1 MHSAFGGKK
10 LAFSLFFVGI
20 FLAANTGGVFATQM
34 MDDGAASSCP
44 LMGAPVLCAMNPLQH
59 LSEWQQTFA
68 ATAQQLSTELLFLIL
83 AVALL
88 FSLSPRLLD
97 PRLIRGHLYPSPP
110 AIPQGRKIT
119 HWLSLFENSPSRL

>member
-1 MHSAFGGKK
+1 MYSVSGNKVLVLGLGIA
-10 LAFSLFFVGI
+10 LFLVV
-20 FLAANTGGVFATQM
+20 NTGGVFATQM

-88 FSLSPRLLD
+88 FSLHPRLLG
-97 PRLIRGHLYPSPP
+97 PRLIRGHLYHSPP

>member
-68 ATAQQLSTELLFLIL
+68 ATAQQTSTVIFLLLALCATLLSVRPHLLK
-83 AVALL
+83 
-88 FSLSPRLLD
+88 PRV
-97 PRLIRGHLYPSPP
+97 IRGYRYRSPP
-110 AIPQGRKIT
+110 
-119 HWLSLFENSPSRL
+119 S